1 MKGIREKLKSCKN
14 VRNFLSNTRVIHK
27 RFVLSFKIGN
37 HSFQRDNDCL
47 RIAMQMES
55 PEEFILQGLFLCIV
69 IH

>member
-37 HSFQRDNDCL
+37 HSFQRDNNEQIKNP
-47 RIAMQMES
+47 RIAYG
-55 PEEFILQGLFLCIV
+55 FGGFLFLKTSKKV
-69 IH
+69 